1 MKLNVYLNFSGQC
14 KEAFEFYQRCLGGE
28 IVAMS
33 THGETP
39 MADQVPDEWKDRIM
53 HARLVVGD
61 QVLMGADLPPNSTER
76 PGAFSVSLQVEDP
89 DEADRLFTALAEN
102 GTVDMPITETFWAL
116 RFGMLVDQFGIPWMI
131 NCQKEN

>member
-53 HARLVVGD
+53 HARLEVGD

-89 DEADRLFTALAEN
+89 DEADRLFAALAEN
-102 GTVDMPITETFWAL
+102 GTVEMPITETFWAL

-131 NCQKEN
+131 NCQKED